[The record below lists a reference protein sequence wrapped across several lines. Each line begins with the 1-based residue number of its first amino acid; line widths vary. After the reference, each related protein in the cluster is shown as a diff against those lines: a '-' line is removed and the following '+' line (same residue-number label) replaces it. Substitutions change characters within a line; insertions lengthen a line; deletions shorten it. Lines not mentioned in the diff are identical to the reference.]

1 MSGNLKKLSFTW
13 RIGHNDEL
21 ELVKTWWNG
30 TAYVYKRI
38 AKFGRVL

>member
-1 MSGNLKKLSFTW
+1 MSGTIRKLSFTW

-21 ELVKTWWNG
+21 ELVKTWWDG
-30 TAYVYKRI
+30 SAYQFKRI